1 MGRLTTHVLDT
12 THGLPGAEI
21 KVELYKVNEDS
32 TEKLATVLTNSDGR
46 TDAPILAGNE
56 FRPGKYQL
64 VFYVA
69 DYYKSKGVELDG
81 VPFLDDVVI
90 RFGLDDRCALPC
102 SAFSLTI
109 QFLDLSGQ
117 LVPMLRIP
125 IQAQPPNNK
134 QIHA

>member
-12 THGLPGAEI
+12 THGLPGAKI

-46 TDAPILAGNE
+46 TDAPILAGND

-69 DYYKSKGVELDG
+69 DYYKSKGIELDG

-90 RFGLDDRCALPC
+90 RFGLDDPEAHYHVPLLVSPY
-102 SAFSLTI
+102 SFSTYRG
-109 QFLDLSGQ
+109 S
-117 LVPMLRIP
+117 
-125 IQAQPPNNK
+125 
-134 QIHA
+134 